1 MDRLGLRDDTSVV
14 FTSDNGADPPTLHK
28 PNLFHCGH
36 DGRRDSGAAA
46 NYRATTRTAAATAVI
61 AVLAINLY
69 GPRPCQYDWPL
80 AYRCRR

>member
-1 MDRLGLRDDTSVV
+1 VDRLGLRDDTSVV
-14 FTSDNGADPPTLHK
+14 FTSDNGADPSTLHK
-28 PNLFHCGH
+28 PT
-36 DGRRDSGAAA
+36 SPTVAMTGAAA
-46 NYRATTRTAAATAVI
+46 NYRATTRIAAATAVI